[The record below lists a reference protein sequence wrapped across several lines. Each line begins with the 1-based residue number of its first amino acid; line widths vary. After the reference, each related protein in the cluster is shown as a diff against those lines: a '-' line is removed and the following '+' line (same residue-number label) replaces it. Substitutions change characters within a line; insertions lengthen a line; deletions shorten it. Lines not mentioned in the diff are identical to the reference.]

1 MLNEDQIRII
11 NSALARFAPKQIGLF
26 GSRVRGDYKKESD
39 LDVLISFRN
48 GKSPYS
54 LLELLAVEN
63 SLAEVLGY
71 PVEIINEKHISNKKI
86 REKIIEDLQIIYFAP
101 ENLK

>member
-11 NSALARFAPKQIGLF
+11 NSALTRFAPQQIGLF
-26 GSRVRGDYKKESD
+26 GSRVRGDYNKESD

-54 LLELLAVEN
+54 LLE
-63 SLAEVLGY
+63 
-71 PVEIINEKHISNKKI
+71 
-86 REKIIEDLQIIYFAP
+86 
-101 ENLK
+101 

>member
-11 NSALARFAPKQIGLF
+11 NSALARFAPQQIGLF
-26 GSRVRGDYKKESD
+26 GSRVRGDYNKESD

-54 LLELLAVEN
+54 LLE
-63 SLAEVLGY
+63 
-71 PVEIINEKHISNKKI
+71 
-86 REKIIEDLQIIYFAP
+86 
-101 ENLK
+101 